1 MQTNLKSILDEL
13 DQRGEELILI
23 KLQDHPDIL
32 EEGGGKNYTVISKKI
47 GDGYMTNNKR
57 NFAARAWVRG
67 KGFVAA
73 YYGDSLNEYEFR
85 DYAKSV
91 EFALR

>member
-47 GDGYMTNNKR
+47 GDG
-57 NFAARAWVRG
+57 FVARTWVRG

>member
-1 MQTNLKSILDEL
+1 MQTNLKSMLDEL

-32 EEGGGKNYTVISKKI
+32 EGGGKNYTVISKKI
-47 GDGYMTNNKR
+47 GMTNNKR
-57 NFAARAWVRG
+57 NFAARTWVRG